1 MSKKGK
7 PKQLTPV
14 FDTLAVTDAKRK
26 TGDAAVTI
34 PRDESVEAAKMWV
47 DENEK

>member
-1 MSKKGK
+1 MPKKNRK
-7 PKQLTPV
+7 EIPPA
-14 FDTLAVTDAKRK
+14 FETLAVVDAKRK
-26 TGDAAVTI
+26 TGDAGVTI